1 MKGLTLSFVG
11 RRVLVV
17 GGSSGIGRGIAC
29 AFRDAGAE
37 TIAWGT
43 RARIEDYEEPRELD
57 GIDYARVDV
66 SDAAQVRAA
75 AAAIEAL
82 DVLVLCQGT
91 VRYRKQE
98 FEAEIFREVVEV
110 NLVSMMTCTQAF
122 FPVLAKAGGAIVT
135 VSSTAAYH
143 ATLGTPAY
151 NASKCGVVGLTRTLG
166 QAWASQGVR
175 VNGVA
180 PGYVATKLT
189 EVTTSRP
196 DRLAAALERIP
207 LGRMGEPDEMAGA
220 ALFLASPLASYVVGQ
235 TLIVDGGMT
244 L

>member
-1 MKGLTLSFVG
+1 MSGPTLSFDG
-11 RRVLVV
+11 KSVLVV
-17 GGSSGIGRGIAC
+17 GGSSGIGRGIAT
-29 AFRDAGAE
+29 AFRDAGAR

-43 RARIEDYEEPRELD
+43 RAAAADYEHPHELE
-57 GIDYARVDV
+57 GIGYAQVDV
-66 SDAAQVRAA
+66 ADAAQVRAA
-75 AAAIEAL
+75 AAAIDAL

-98 FEAEIFREVVEV
+98 FEVEVFRQVIEV
-110 NLVSMMTCTQAF
+110 NLNSMMTCSQAF
-122 FPVLAKAGGAIVT
+122 FPLLAQSGGSIVT

-143 ATLGTPAY
+143 ATFGTPAY

-166 QAWASQGVR
+166 QAWASKGVR

-189 EVTTSRP
+189 EVTTSHP

-207 LGRMGEPDEMAGA
+207 LGRMGRPDEMAGA

>member
-1 MKGLTLSFVG
+1 MSGPTLSFED

-17 GGSSGIGRGIAC
+17 GGSSGIGRGIAR
-29 AFRDAGAE
+29 AFRDAGAA
-37 TIAWGT
+37 TTAWGT
-43 RARIEDYEEPRELD
+43 RARIEDYEQPHELD
-57 GIDYARVDV
+57 GIDYAQVDAA
-66 SDAAQVRAA
+66 DDAQVRSA
-75 AAAIEAL
+75 AAAIDAL
-82 DVLVLCQGT
+82 DVLVMCQGT

-98 FEAEIFREVVEV
+98 FEAEVFRQVLDV
-110 NLVSMMTCTQAF
+110 NLTSMMTCAQAF
-122 FPVLAKAGGAIVT
+122 FPLLAKAGGTIVT

-189 EVTTSRP
+189 EVTTNRP

-220 ALFLASPLASYVVGQ
+220 ALFLASPLASYIVGQ